1 MIVENKKH
9 KLRGKIGTVTK
20 VSKCFVFFNDH
31 ETKQIVRMKPSF
43 LQIASDTDAVPQVES
58 MVVQNEA
65 YALTNDEANRLQS
78 SLTKLSVQQQ
88 KGKKMNLHK
97 STPKVFYL
105 ITPISIFM
113 KMVME
118 RITAF

>member
-1 MIVENKKH
+1 MIVQNKKH

-20 VSKCFVFFNDH
+20 VSKCFVFFNDQ

-43 LQIASDTDAVPQVES
+43 LRIASDTDAVPQVES

-78 SLTKLSVQQQ
+78 SLTKLSVQQL
-88 KGKKMNLHK
+88 KNRLRKHK
-97 STPKVFYL
+97 LPVSGRKSEL
-105 ITPISIFM
+105 IN
-113 KMVME
+113 
-118 RITAF
+118 RLLGR